1 LLQRFAA
8 TAGAHLRPP
17 PDGAF
22 MARDYHLQIDRVRPL
37 LGLQQSHVIS
47 VGE

>member
-1 LLQRFAA
+1 LP
-8 TAGAHLRPP
+8 PP

-22 MARDYHLQIDRVRPL
+22 VTRDYHLEIDRIRPL